1 MNEKATFSIELK
13 SLEHL
18 GNISLQSSRPGRVF
32 FEGSLGE
39 VTAVNYVNDSVLEVS
54 GSQGV
59 LCVGIKKSLLLEKLE
74 RENM

>member
-13 SLEHL
+13 SLESL
-18 GNISLQSSRPGRVF
+18 GNISLQSSRPCRVF

-39 VTAVNYVNDSVLEVS
+39 VAEVNYVNDSVLEVS

-59 LCVGIKKSLLLEKLE
+59 LCIGIEKSRFFEELEKGE
-74 RENM
+74 